1 MNIKLNT
8 ICFIILLFFIITAVS
23 AGNADNETLQQT
35 DQNHD
40 TLQIDSETDHHDEK
54 TLLKTDLKYDE
65 KLEMTINNTAL
76 EASKSRSS
84 LTPLPAV
91 SLKAPAV
98 KMYYNDGSK
107 FTVTVKDKN
116 SKAIAKAK
124 VTIVI
129 DSKVYSKTTD
139 SKGKISMNLK
149 LDVGKH
155 PVKVYCPGAKNY
167 REKLISSSITVKS
180 TIKSKNL
187 KKYYTNKAV
196 FYSTFYDKKGKVLKN
211 TQVKFKVNNKAYS
224 AKTDKKGVGR
234 LSGDFKPGNYQIKSV
249 NPKTSE
255 ELTNY
260 MNILSNIETHDVS
273 ARENDQ
279 SQFSV
284 KVLDGNGK
292 LSPNKQVIIKVNGK
306 TYLAKTNSKGIASIV
321 IDLARGKYS
330 VTTEFSGLINT
341 NTITVE
347 KGIAHTPFSHIIQ
360 IPNYVNVT
368 VPYAFQNSAYT
379 LENGMNGTVKMPKYE
394 VFTIQVKSGERY
406 IFTTTEIADYPSHV
420 IGYQTYFVPLDG
432 GPLRS
437 DYIKENL
444 KGDGI
449 LLSAG
454 ENYTEIEFRSKTYE
468 NTEMFGMIMS
478 EGVGNS
484 EIFTYVQ
491 NNIIEARVAFSTY
504 HYDETGVRYS
514 IAKYFNRPV
523 TEFDY
528 RSYDSLTK
536 HTADQIRFTQ
546 TGESVS
552 FNSFGNCIIGNISEE
567 PVTTRL
573 IINGV
578 EEMEKT
584 EAISYGR
591 NPKYNPYTAYE
602 VLQSFAIINEDIT
615 QSIVDDWISRSSQY
629 TMRLGVINIY
639 SMFLTALTTAW
650 IADGFADAYAKE
662 YNVRWQRDKT
672 TVILGGMNIEDTY
685 LHILNTDMG
694 MKVEGNNA
702 EDILCFK
709 LMNSFNLPEVEKIA
723 LMPIAETFNDTATGS
738 LDDLFKNHS
747 SYSIIQRGDLSLITV
762 DGSDTVFV
770 VNETSGVVDVLMNR
784 NNFFYKGASVE
795 TTDDCCICNSIVY
808 QTIKYIANVAFR
820 TFVCNPI
827 TYSVVKDKGYIAGLL
842 VYKALPYIRQTEIIP
857 AVSGTVSGPVF
868 AFAVK
873 MQDMGVTYR
882 QQSSQKDWQYLMD
895 HFTFTRPGIL
905 QQKKVYSIPKKSGG
919 YDYVEAPIKSD
930 FSLDRDNTV
939 YISEGNVKKLTREE
953 TYQYYSDD
961 YYSLFNVPT
970 KYWKT

>member
-1 MNIKLNT
+1 MKINT
-8 ICFIILLFFIITAVS
+8 ICFIVLLFFIITAVS

-35 DQNHD
+35 DHSND
-40 TLQIDSETDHHDEK
+40 NLCQIDSEIDYHDEK
-54 TLLKTDLKYDE
+54 TLLKTDLKDHD
-65 KLEMTINNTAL
+65 KLEMKINNTEL
-76 EASKSRSS
+76 QASKGRHS
-84 LTPLPAV
+84 LIPLPTV

-107 FTVTVKDKN
+107 FTITVKDKN
-116 SKAIAKAK
+116 SKPIAKAK
-124 VTIVI
+124 VTIAI
-129 DSKVYSKTTD
+129 NSKLYSKTTN
-139 SKGKISMNLK
+139 SKGIISMNLK
-149 LDVGKH
+149 LPVGKH
-155 PVKVYCPGAKNY
+155 PVKVYYPASKNY
-167 REKLISSSITVKS
+167 SEKLISSSITVKS

-211 TQVKFKVNNKAYS
+211 TPVKFKVNNKVYS
-224 AKTDKKGVGR
+224 SKTDKKGVAK
-234 LSGDFKPGNYQIKSV
+234 LSGDFKPGKYLINSINS
-249 NPKTSE
+249 KTSE
-255 ELTNY
+255 ELANN
-260 MNILSNIETHDVS
+260 MEIISNIETHDMTMK
-273 ARENDQ
+273 ENDG

-284 KVLDGNGK
+284 KVLDSNGK
-292 LSPNKQVIIKVNGK
+292 LTPNKQVTVKVNGK
-306 TYLAKTNSKGIASIV
+306 TYFAKSNSKGIASIK
-321 IDLARGKYS
+321 IDLSRGKYS
-330 VTTEFSGLINT
+330 VTTEYCGLKNT

-347 KGIAHTPFSHIIQ
+347 KGISHTPFSHIIQ

-379 LENGMNGTVKMPKYE
+379 LENGINGTIKMPKYE
-394 VFTIQVKSGERY
+394 VFTIQVKTGERY

-420 IGYQTYFVPLDG
+420 IGYQTYLVPLDG

-444 KGDGI
+444 KGNGI

-454 ENYTEIEFRSKTYE
+454 EDYTEIEFRSTTYE

-478 EGVGNS
+478 EGIGNS

-514 IAKYFNRPV
+514 ISKYFNRPI

-528 RSYDSLTK
+528 RSYDSMTK
-536 HTADQIRFTQ
+536 HTADQIKFTQ

-567 PVTTRL
+567 PLTTRL
-573 IINGV
+573 IINGC

-584 EAISYGR
+584 EVISYGR

-602 VLQSFAIINEDIT
+602 VLQSFAIINEEIT
-615 QSIVDDWISRSSQY
+615 QSIVDDWLSRSSQY

-639 SMFLTALTTAW
+639 SMFLTALNTAW

-662 YNVRWQRDKT
+662 YNVRWQRDET

-694 MKVEGNNA
+694 MKVEGGNA

-723 LMPIAETFNDTATGS
+723 LIPIAETFNDTATSS
-738 LDDLFKNHS
+738 LDDLFNNHS
-747 SYSIIQRGDLSLITV
+747 SYSVIRRGDLSLITI

-808 QTIKYIANVAFR
+808 KTISYMANVAFR
-820 TFVCNPI
+820 TFVCNPL
-827 TYSVVKDKGYIAGLL
+827 TYSIIKDKSYVAGLL

-857 AVSGTVSGPVF
+857 AVSGTVTGPVF

-873 MQDMGVTYR
+873 MQDIGVTYR

-939 YISEGNVKKLTREE
+939 YISEGNVKKLSREE
-953 TYQYYSDD
+953 TYQYYTDD
-961 YYSLFNVPT
+961 YYSLFNVPP